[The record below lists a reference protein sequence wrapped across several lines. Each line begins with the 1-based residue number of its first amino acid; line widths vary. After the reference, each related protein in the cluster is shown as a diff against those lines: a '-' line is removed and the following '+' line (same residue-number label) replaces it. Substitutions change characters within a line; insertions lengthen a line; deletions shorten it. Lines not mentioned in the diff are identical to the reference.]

1 MKLFGGL
8 LNAICFQS
16 FSTIHKQHLGLF
28 SNFDHAKSGGKQGT
42 LLTKVLMHLLC
53 FKVIISRAFIPAVT
67 MHVEPVCSE
76 MCILQAEFFLIQIR
90 PHLQHIPA
98 NFFGD
103 IRVRFLCWECW
114 DFLKTTRSFP
124 KIPEEVRSLPKT
136 SEVCRSLPKVSSL
149 PVLFTSNYSFYT
161 WFSFLTWV

>member
-90 PHLQHIPA
+90 PHLQQVMNHSKD
-98 NFFGD
+98 GHMQSL
-103 IRVRFLCWECW
+103 IRCGCFRNSDSNKKKLVPWTGGC
-114 DFLKTTRSFP
+114 TRRLDCIQNDSQ
-124 KIPEEVRSLPKT
+124 
-136 SEVCRSLPKVSSL
+136 
-149 PVLFTSNYSFYT
+149 
-161 WFSFLTWV
+161 

>member
-76 MCILQAEFFLIQIR
+76 MCILQAESFLIQIR
-90 PHLQHIPA
+90 PHLQQVMNHSKRWSHA
-98 NFFGD
+98 VTNQMW
-103 IRVRFLCWECW
+103 L
-114 DFLKTTRSFP
+114 FP
-124 KIPEEVRSLPKT
+124 KLRFKQKKIGSMDRWLHKEVGL
-136 SEVCRSLPKVSSL
+136 
-149 PVLFTSNYSFYT
+149 YT
-161 WFSFLTWV
+161 K